1 MANATL
7 TVAGPRTEPSP
18 RRGAVARRGT
28 RSGLLFVLPAL
39 ATMAALIVYPLAYG
53 MFISFFSTNLINR
66 WRLVGLDNYVSAL
79 QNSAFVQSLGTTAIY
94 AGGTV
99 GGTLVV
105 GMIFALLL
113 NQEFP
118 GRTFFRVVLIIP
130 WVLPEVVVALLWRWM
145 YNPLYGILSYATGT
159 IGIGSEWLEN
169 PSTAMVGIIIASIWK
184 GFPLVMVLLL
194 AGLQS
199 IGKELYEAAA
209 LDGANQV
216 KSFVY
221 VTLPSLAPVLLIT
234 LILETVW
241 WFKHFTMV
249 WLLTAGGP
257 VDATKVVS
265 ISIYQTAFENFQWGR
280 SAAMAVI
287 VFIICLLASIIY
299 RRVIRDER

>member
-1 MANATL
+1 
-7 TVAGPRTEPSP
+7 
-18 RRGAVARRGT
+18 
-28 RSGLLFVLPAL
+28 
-39 ATMAALIVYPLAYG
+39 
-53 MFISFFSTNLINR
+53 
-66 WRLVGLDNYVSAL
+66 
-79 QNSAFVQSLGTTAIY
+79 
-94 AGGTV
+94 
-99 GGTLVV
+99 
-105 GMIFALLL
+105 
-113 NQEFP
+113 
-118 GRTFFRVVLIIP
+118 
-130 WVLPEVVVALLWRWM
+130 
-145 YNPLYGILSYATGT
+145 
-159 IGIGSEWLEN
+159 
-169 PSTAMVGIIIASIWK
+169 
-184 GFPLVMVLLL
+184 
-194 AGLQS
+194 
-199 IGKELYEAAA
+199 
-209 LDGANQV
+209 V

>member
-1 MANATL
+1 MANATV
-7 TVAGPRTEPSP
+7 TVAGALTESP

-66 WRLVGLDNYVSAL
+66 WRLVGIDNYVSAL

-99 GGTLVV
+99 AGTLVV
-105 GMIFALLL
+105 GMVFALLL

-118 GRTFFRVVLIIP
+118 GRTFFRVVLILP

-209 LDGANQV
+209 LDGASAV
-216 KSFVY
+216 KSFVH

-287 VFIICLLASIIY
+287 VFVICLVASIIY

>member
-1 MANATL
+1 MANATV
-7 TVAGPRTEPSP
+7 TVAGARTESP

-66 WRLVGLDNYVSAL
+66 WRLVGIDNYVSAL

-99 GGTLVV
+99 AGTLVV
-105 GMIFALLL
+105 GMVFALLL

-118 GRTFFRVVLIIP
+118 GRTFFRVVLILP

>member
-7 TVAGPRTEPSP
+7 TVAGPKTEKL
-18 RRGAVARRGT
+18 RRGAVTRRST

-39 ATMAALIVYPLAYG
+39 ATMAALIIYPLAFG
-53 MFISFFSTNLINR
+53 LFISFFNTNLINR
-66 WRLVGLDNYVSAL
+66 WRLVGIDNYVSAL

-99 GGTLVV
+99 LGTLVV
-105 GMIFALLL
+105 GMVFALLL

-118 GRTFFRVVLIIP
+118 LRTFFRVVLILP

-145 YNPLYGILSYATGT
+145 YNPLYGIVSYQTGRL
-159 IGIGSEWLEN
+159 GLGSEWLEH
-169 PSTAMVGIIIASIWK
+169 PSTAMLGIIIASIWK

-209 LDGANQV
+209 LDGAGQWR
-216 KSFVY
+216 SFLH
-221 VTLPSLAPVLLIT
+221 VTLPNLAPVLLIT
-234 LILETVW
+234 VILETVW
-241 WFKHFTMV
+241 WFKHFTIV

-257 VDATKVVS
+257 VSATKVVS

-280 SAAMAVI
+280 SAAMAVV
-287 VFIICLLASIIY
+287 VFVICLVASIIY
-299 RRVIRDER
+299 RRIIRDER